1 MGSPGMS
8 NRVGISLKD
17 ALKLFSDETQ
27 ANEWFVN
34 RRWPN
39 GIACLQCGS
48 LDVQP
53 YTSRRTTPQ
62 YQCKDCRKVFT
73 VKTDTVMHDSKLP
86 LSTWGLAYY
95 LLLTNLKGVSSL
107 KLHRD
112 LGVTQKTAWH
122 LAHRI
127 RETMS
132 EPPAPFAGPVQMD
145 ETYIGGKFK
154 NQGTRKVGS
163 RGRGPVEKIAV
174 VGIKDEATNQ
184 VVAEAVKHVDQAT
197 ILGILGKT
205 VKEGI
210 FVWTDEAQVY
220 KVLRGLFFHGS
231 VKHSARQYKHGKVTT
246 NSIESFWSMLK
257 KGYHGTYHY
266 WSPEHLQRYL
276 NEFTGRHN
284 VRPLD
289 TETQLRLN
297 VKRSAGKRLTYKELI
312 GKAS

>member
-8 NRVGISLKD
+8 NRAGISLKD
-17 ALKLFSDETQ
+17 ALKLFSDESQ
-27 ANEWFVN
+27 ANEWFVQ

-39 GIACLQCGS
+39 GVACFECGS
-48 LDVQP
+48 LDCKP
-53 YTSRRTTPQ
+53 YTSRRLTPA

-73 VKTDTVMHDSKLP
+73 VKTGTIMHHSRLP
-86 LSTWGLAYY
+86 LSTWGLAFY
-95 LLLTNLKGVSSL
+95 LLTTNLKGVSSM

-163 RGRGPVEKIAV
+163 RGRGAVDKIAV
-174 VGIKDEATNQ
+174 VGVKDEATNQ
-184 VVAEAVKHVDQAT
+184 VVAKAVKHVNQQT
-197 ILGILGKT
+197 ILGILGQT
-205 VKEGI
+205 VKDGI

-231 VKHSARQYKHGKVTT
+231 VNHSSRQYKHGKITT

-266 WSPEHLQRYL
+266 WSPKHLQRYL

-289 TETQLRLN
+289 TATQLALL
-297 VKRSAGKRLTYKELI
+297 VKRGVGRRLPYKQLI
-312 GKAS
+312 NRP